1 MQNDLKEHSV
11 MEKQYFY
18 CKCTPTIRFIIKR
31 SRVLVLL
38 STILISLSHI
48 LLTEEAKAASS
59 SSGFQVF
66 VHVTGG
72 SGKASVCV
80 YSDREN
86 LGCRVI
92 TSPYTVPFVFNT
104 QSIGFGQKFKTCIQA
119 FRLYCTTSIHDES
132 ADKATHVYLSMPDMR
147 DDNSNQQNKSQT
159 KAPLGASLTEVSYSQ
174 SYLLYSNPDDD
185 FKVWYPSDWSI
196 NEGNITHSGVVIQSP
211 DRAGKVLVSAIN
223 ISPAES
229 KMTPAEL
236 ATSILSSQND
246 RKSRFIELDASNYF
260 LSGHPAV
267 KIVQIRNNNTGL
279 DDSADTQY
287 KSMSLVTL
295 VEGKAYFVSYIAQ
308 PELFPKYLQTAQ
320 TIIDSFEITNR

>member
-1 MQNDLKEHSV
+1 
-11 MEKQYFY
+11 MEKQHFY
-18 CKCTPTIRFIIKR
+18 CKYTPKIPFIINSPR
-31 SRVLVLL
+31 ALFLL
-38 STILISLSHI
+38 STVLIITISLGHI
-48 LLTEEAKAASS
+48 LLAEEAKAAVSSS

-86 LGCRVI
+86 LGCRAI
-92 TSPYTVPFVFNT
+92 TSPDTVPFVFNT
-104 QSIGFGQKFKTCIQA
+104 QPIGFGQEFKSCIQA
-119 FRLYCTTSIHDES
+119 VRLYCTTSIYGES
-132 ADKATHVYLSMPDMR
+132 TDKAKHVYLSVPEMR
-147 DDNSNQQNKSQT
+147 DDNTNQQKKSQT
-159 KAPLGASLTEVSYSQ
+159 KPPLGASLTDVSYSQ
-174 SYLLYSNPDDD
+174 NFLLYTNPDDD
-185 FKVWYPSDWSI
+185 FKFWYPSDWSI

-211 DRAGKVLVSAIN
+211 DKAGKILVSAIN
-223 ISPAES
+223 VGPAES

-236 ATSILSSQND
+236 ATGILSSKND
-246 RKSRFIELDASNYF
+246 SRSRFIELDASNYF

-267 KIVQIRNNNTGL
+267 KIVQIRNNYTGL

-308 PELFPKYLQTAQ
+308 PELFHKYLQTAQ

>member
-1 MQNDLKEHSV
+1 
-11 MEKQYFY
+11 MEKQNFY
-18 CKCTPTIRFIIKR
+18 CKYTSTIRFIIKR
-31 SRVLVLL
+31 PRMLVLL
-38 STILISLSHI
+38 STILIITISLNHI
-48 LLTEEAKAASS
+48 LLTEEAKASS
-59 SSGFQVF
+59 SSGFKVF
-66 VHVTGG
+66 VHLTGG

-86 LGCRVI
+86 LGCRTI
-92 TSPYTVPFVFNT
+92 TSPDTVPFVFNT

-119 FRLYCTTSIHDES
+119 VTLYCTASIYDES
-132 ADKATHVYLSMPDMR
+132 AGKPKHVYLSMPEIR
-147 DDNSNQQNKSQT
+147 DDNTNQT
-159 KAPLGASLTEVSYSQ
+159 KAMLGASLSEVSYSENF
-174 SYLLYSNPDDD
+174 LLYTNPDDD

-196 NEGNITHSGVVIQSP
+196 NEGNITHSGVVIESP
-211 DRAGKVLVSAIN
+211 DRAGKILVSAIN

-229 KMTPAEL
+229 KMTAAEL

-246 RKSRFIELDASNYF
+246 RRSRFIELDASNYF

-267 KIVQIRNNNTGL
+267 KIVQIRNNDAGL
-279 DDSADTQY
+279 DDSMDTQY

>member
-1 MQNDLKEHSV
+1 M
-11 MEKQYFY
+11 
-18 CKCTPTIRFIIKR
+18 
-31 SRVLVLL
+31 
-38 STILISLSHI
+38 

-59 SSGFQVF
+59 FSSGFHVF
-66 VHVTGG
+66 VHVTGA
-72 SGKASVCV
+72 SGKALVCL

-86 LGCRVI
+86 LGCMAI
-92 TSPYTVPFVFNT
+92 TSPDTVPFIFNT
-104 QSIGFGQKFKTCIQA
+104 QSIGFGQKFKTCIQGV
-119 FRLYCTTSIHDES
+119 RLYCTESVYDES
-132 ADKATHVYLSMPDMR
+132 ADKAKHVYLSMPEMR
-147 DDNSNQQNKSQT
+147 DDNTNQQNKSQAT
-159 KAPLGASLTEVSYSQ
+159 ASPRASLTKVSYSQ
-174 SYLLYSNPDDD
+174 DYLLYSNPDDD

-196 NEGNITHSGVVIQSP
+196 NEGNITHSGVVIESP
-211 DRAGKVLVSAIN
+211 DRAGKILVSAIN

-246 RKSRFIELDASNYF
+246 KRSRFIELDASNYF
-260 LSGHPAV
+260 LSGQPAV
-267 KIVQIRNNNTGL
+267 KIVQIRNNDTGL
-279 DDSADTQY
+279 DDSADTHY